1 MSPFRVPNPVPP
13 AIARYRELTSLFFP
27 PTPAHSVD
35 GFPGTNGEE
44 ALGFFQAL
52 KAGTIG
58 EYLASHPKAAAFVA
72 LPKPFPASFAQ
83 ERYFAVN
90 AFKLVAASGEATFV
104 RYRIQPVAGV
114 QELDADA
121 VAGKGPEYLFEEL
134 DSRLAAG
141 PVEFKLTAQ
150 VAQAGDVTNDNTA
163 KWPETRE
170 VVELGTVVLT
180 GALEDNAAQQKTI
193 IFDPVPRVAGVEPS
207 DDPLLD
213 VRAGVY
219 LISGRERRAA

>member
-1 MSPFRVPNPVPP
+1 M
-13 AIARYRELTSLFFP
+13 
-27 PTPAHSVD
+27 
-35 GFPGTNGEE
+35 
-44 ALGFFQAL
+44 Q
-52 KAGTIG
+52 
-58 EYLASHPKAAAFVA
+58 

-83 ERYFAVN
+83 ERYFGVN
-90 AFKLVAASGEATFV
+90 AFKLVAASGEGTFV

-114 QELDADA
+114 QELEADA
-121 VAGKGPEYLFEEL
+121 VAGKSPDFLYEEL
-134 DSRLAAG
+134 RARLAAG

-150 VAQAGDVTNDNTA
+150 VAEAGDVTNDNTA

-170 VVELGTVVLT
+170 VVELGTISLT
-180 GALEDNAAQQKTI
+180 GVLDDNAAEQKHI
-193 IFDPVPRVAGVEPS
+193 IFDPVPRVEGLEPS